1 MGKQTIRIHRIGSVT
16 FGIVLIITG
25 VIFLVQQFLPE
36 LDYLMVFRFW
46 PLILISL
53 GVEALFGCTRKNME
67 VLDEKGKIIE
77 QSKVIYDV
85 PAILLTLFL
94 TGFSVVLALMNWS
107 ILYARDMHM
116 HISF

>member
-16 FGIVLIITG
+16 FGIVLVITG
-25 VIFLVQQFLPE
+25 VIFLMQQFFPRI
-36 LDYLMVFRFW
+36 DYLLVIRFW
-46 PLILISL
+46 PVILISL
-53 GVEALFGCTRKNME
+53 GIEALIGCTRKNIE

-85 PAILLTLFL
+85 PAIVLTLFL

-107 ILYARDMHM
+107 LIYARNV